1 METDKTMAPHS
12 SHDSAER
19 WFGRPAESLPP
30 PERRI
35 LDMIGLRRPISTELK
50 PRGIEA
56 AGLGDR
62 IADRIA
68 VVGGSWGFILSFLAF
83 LVVWSVVNTLLLR
96 SAAFDPYPYIFLNL
110 VLSMLAAIQ
119 APIIMMSQNRAA
131 ARDRREAGRDYEV
144 NLKAEIE
151 ILGLH
156 DKFDRLRD
164 LEIGE
169 TKRLLAEIAERLER
183 IERRGGGDPA

>member
-1 METDKTMAPHS
+1 MATHS
-12 SHDSAER
+12 SHDNAER
-19 WFGRPAESLPP
+19 WFGRPADSLPP
-30 PERRI
+30 RERRI
-35 LDMIGLRRPISTELK
+35 LEMIGLRRPISTELK

-56 AGLGDR
+56 AGFGDR
-62 IADRIA
+62 TADKIA
-68 VVGGSWGFILSFLAF
+68 VIGGSWGFILSFFVF
-83 LVVWSVVNTLLLR
+83 LVAWSLGNTVILR

-156 DKFDRLRD
+156 DKLDRIRD
-164 LEIGE
+164 LEMSE

-183 IERRGGGDPA
+183 LERRGDGSSA